1 MTENNSFKK
10 LEIVIVCILISPSLS
25 LSLPLSFPLR
35 QLNDM
40 NEVSEKLQQALSTY
54 RRYSYIG

>member
-25 LSLPLSFPLR
+25 LSLPLR